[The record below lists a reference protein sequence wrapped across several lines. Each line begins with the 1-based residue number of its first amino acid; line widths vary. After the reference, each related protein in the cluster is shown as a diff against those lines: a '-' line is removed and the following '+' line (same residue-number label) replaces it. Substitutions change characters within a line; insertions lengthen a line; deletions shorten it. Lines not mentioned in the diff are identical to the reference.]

1 MLTTHSY
8 LEYYL
13 TLLAWVINNGLWS
26 ALADTGVVAW
36 PFIAIII
43 QEWLKARGEGADEGN
58 KGILSI
64 YRVEN
69 RIYIAFLVILFAC
82 IPFIPVTLGQM
93 KLDKDASL
101 RCGVSVPDPS
111 ATWWGRGFESSIG
124 GRSAHIP
131 VWWAL
136 MHSISKGI
144 TAATTAAIPCSPDI
158 RQIMIELD
166 EARISNKVLLQEV
179 ADFSHDCFG
188 AARYRFN
195 NNMPNIDAAQNYDTG
210 WIGSTYFLN
219 TAGYYDTLR
228 SHKPRADFP
237 YNATRDAGLGQT
249 PGGGG
254 YPTCKEWWE
263 AGGNRGLRER
273 LALSIDPS
281 LMTSLQGWLSL
292 RSHDEIRDAAIRR
305 LVSPEQQSRTMR
317 PGEVFQEYGYSSRDE
332 SGSILTNVGTTV
344 GLALGGLKL
353 YPQMNALKTAL
364 PMVQAFLLMAVYIL
378 IPLILVVSTYDL
390 KALMVTTFGMFALH
404 FCTFWWELARWVD
417 SSLLNALYGDVG
429 WGYRFASYL
438 PTYFANDGA
447 VTEATMAY
455 VMAALF
461 LLLPMIFFA
470 AMGWAG
476 MAVGGGLMALGKS
489 LESGSSQAGQAG
501 GSGAGAIASGAKAA
515 AGAAR
520 GR

>member
-26 ALADTGVVAW
+26 ALSDTGVVAW
-36 PFIAIII
+36 PFIAIIL
-43 QEWLKARGEGADEGN
+43 QEWLRARAEGADEGN

-69 RIYIAFLVILFAC
+69 RMYIAFIVLLFAC
-82 IPFIPVTLGQM
+82 IPFIPVSVAQM

-101 RCGVSVPDPS
+101 RCGISVPDPS
-111 ATWWGRGFESSIG
+111 VTWWGKGFESSIG
-124 GRSAHIP
+124 GKTARIP

-136 MHSISKGI
+136 MHSISKGL
-144 TAATTAAIPCSPDI
+144 TAAATAAIPCSPDI
-158 RQIMIELD
+158 RQIMLEMD
-166 EARISNKVLLQEV
+166 EARIPDKALLQEV
-179 ADFSHDCFG
+179 ADFSHDCYG

-195 NNMPNIDAAQNYDTG
+195 NNMPNIDADQDYDTG
-210 WIGSTYFLN
+210 WIGSLYFLN

-228 SHKPRADFP
+228 SYKPRPSFP
-237 YNATRDAGLGQT
+237 YNATRDAGLGLT
-249 PGGGG
+249 TAGGG
-254 YPTCKEWWE
+254 YPTCKEWWD
-263 AGGNRGLRER
+263 AGGGKGLRDR
-273 LALSIDPS
+273 LALNINPS
-281 LMTSLQGWLSL
+281 LMTALQGWLSL
-292 RSHDEIRDAAIRR
+292 RSYDEIRDAAVRQ

-332 SGSILTNVGTTV
+332 SGSILNNVATTV

-364 PMVQAFLLMAVYIL
+364 PMVQAFLIMAVIIC
-378 IPLILVVSTYDL
+378 IPLILPISTYDL
-390 KALMVTTFGMFALH
+390 KALMACTFGMFALH

-417 SSLLNALYGDVG
+417 SSLLDTLYGDVG
-429 WGYRFASYL
+429 RGYRFASYL

-447 VTEATMAY
+447 VTEATMAF

-476 MAVGGGLMALGKS
+476 VAVGSSLGALGKS
-489 LESGSSQAGQAG
+489 LERGSGEAGNAG
-501 GSGAGAIASGAKAA
+501 GKGGDKFANKV
-515 AGAAR
+515 
-520 GR
+520 